1 MPVPNLSPC
10 PTASTSTTAARCPP
24 APVQEQTRPAAAP
37 WQVHNREATTLSLV
51 GVPPAQ
57 LDALADALAKG
68 PIDTTLLGALLD
80 GGLPGSPLG
89 DALSEWLAAQCALPP
104 CSDDEAA
111 AWRCV
116 LLYALRL
123 PQAHWEVEC
132 SAERA
137 RLTAAVSGRDP
148 LLQRLR
154 DALYRPLDKGPAAWQ
169 EMLAGARA
177 RDADVDARQ
186 VALDHQRTQYGGL
199 DTDKRHAAMAD
210 LLAELAPTA
219 SAQTLREALKCVR
232 RHEQRDASLLDPRA
246 GLRTVFAHA
255 GDAASIAG
263 VRARLSAM
271 QQVTA
276 HTAPDVPS
284 TATAASGKAPP
295 PLAMQLLAV
304 AEQATLDTP
313 APVQPLGRYDSA
325 SRAAVSLLSL
335 PWQLPQLVKGGADL
349 SFTVSKGA
357 RLLGNRTLPAPEAVA
372 NTVQPYGLGGAW
384 AQPVNIVACTPMAG
398 EAPLADDTSALL
410 GRPQVGT
417 AVALRGQCWEAPH
430 NVPGLLREQS
440 AGIGAFL
447 ARQPT
452 GPTTLTAPDA
462 ARTTPTDGTCPVHD
476 IVPVSTATPMLH
488 HRTRAPS
495 ADAGALT
502 DVGQPAAAAPA
513 ALPCYGA
520 VAQEMIPV
528 DGRLPLLVQAPLLDR
543 LAPGDWWNALDWQV
557 PRTLGGLHAAVAD
570 AFAQAGLDLQ
580 HLAPSPDA
588 LAAFFRSEPARAWYD
603 ALQKLPML
611 PEGARRSL
619 ADGGASARAYAFAR
633 MLEQLTQHPHAEGE
647 RRAMHSLARIGRAA
661 VAFVQAQDSN
671 ALSAAHAHFD
681 ALAWRTDTVAGRLAT
696 PLTDAQL
703 QAHRARMHR
712 AYGRP
717 LPHGSSTEQMRAW
730 LVQAHPALLDETTFD
745 LLDSADTLLADLL
758 VTLRGQ
764 VDELRY
770 GENWDWRSK
779 PPSPADW
786 RDQLERRAAVAGTHW
801 VTELGALFHQV
812 AASLARYEDLEP
824 PLQSV
829 IDPRRN
835 DLRVLTGELIA
846 PLLQLY
852 SGLDLPMAQADPWY
866 RSAYPAYACFFAWTG
881 GARASSALA
890 QLEALDLAR
899 NPERLRPLLLPM
911 TVALPLP
918 AAVLRHLLGRD
929 RIADDPQQQARD
941 LVRVMRGTEARRL
954 VAQAVEIGVDEVTP
968 ELIHGFFRQLANAPG
983 AEAFGHW
990 RDDFQRGST
999 WHLSPDEWLSLLPDR
1014 ELASLWRMP
1023 GMRSNREGVVAAV
1036 EHALAATAAT
1046 RGSQAPPTLWSRIM
1060 EAPQALDQWCAS
1072 DDAQQVAWQH
1082 LERSVAG
1089 RSAGSR
1095 LDREAPLSPSTCAA
1109 MLGASAEVQLSLGD
1123 DPKGL
1128 THDPANDA
1136 APVLSLAIDLQRLHP
1151 ALTADEALA
1160 FGAVLLPPDARG
1172 APPARAPVSF
1182 PLLQTLHA
1190 PERGADASDDA
1201 LLAALVQSDT
1211 PPRPDTPRVD
1221 PSRLPA
1227 LDDLLEGFGLSLL
1240 HPPEAD
1246 GSDDEPLTAPVAWAL
1261 MACTRQFAAF
1271 CQPLLAEA
1279 GWVGGDAGGSAS
1291 ARGAQTLLAQLM
1303 LERYIGRD
1311 RIDAL
1316 RDRIA
1321 APDVVDVPF
1330 AQLTHELRQAVLDGN
1345 GEASPAALDILY
1357 WLLASELEQ
1366 PALMVEGIPDWLT
1379 YGGSLQSVALR
1390 HGATM
1395 LDGMQP
1401 GACSGARF
1409 DEVCA
1414 LPAQL
1419 SLPAQ
1424 MPGEHYDL
1432 HDAWARAL
1440 APAAVAYAA
1449 AHGDA
1454 GNLTRLDAATGQQLS
1469 DALTL
1474 VQADQA
1480 MHALHVQQLASESP
1494 KRMDIAAQTLMEAGI
1509 DPALW
1514 SQRPVDIGE
1523 AYLTRHGIVPSHLI
1537 AFETRFYDMNRPGP
1551 GGGSAMDDPIE
1562 RALVTNDD
1570 TLQALV
1576 VADAWVSTNGPTT
1589 ASRFESAFDA
1599 WKRTVETGLAGVI
1612 ETVLL
1617 GLPADDRRLIESSAC
1632 TPLRISL
1639 GDRHADRGLLL
1650 RCTPRDHGAEPVY
1663 FEVIPQAGVARR
1675 VWEDPTLGSLVD
1687 TEGLFTGNVQRERDG
1702 NQLDPLA
1709 GLTLTPY
1716 STTVTGNGQST
1727 FGALSRAAAA
1737 DLWKER
1743 LDQAHTD
1750 ELAQRTGL
1758 EKLHAQELHDLNA
1771 LAEFL
1776 VPGLSCVEQL
1786 RAGDFSAN
1794 TIGGCVMDVVST
1806 VAPVS
1811 EFFASTVRIAR
1822 TAGEHTIESIAAQSA
1837 EALKELSTSLV
1848 MQGGLGT
1855 VRNVVKGSQWV
1866 GSHGW
1871 ETALQGADWLKR
1883 ILRTSP
1889 ALQES
1894 TLALEHAVASG
1905 RVPKA
1910 ALQARRAATPS
1921 LAEAKLEDGSVV
1933 LVAARGTAWHR
1944 YDVFSG
1950 KPYGPR
1956 LDTFAFANELPPI
1969 IPVQHTDEGLHV
1981 ALGDTPAQFLDH
1993 GNDDWEVLIGARS
2006 YRLNAQRTAFE
2017 LTDAGEQRGPSG
2029 QWHELATHCRPR
2041 RSLVAIPCAQQS
2053 RLRFTPDASNGL
2065 HLDQLPPERVDG
2077 IAAATREFT
2086 LDLAHTSPDS
2096 GETLRLMVHD
2106 GQVCS
2111 WDPSAHTAAPQL
2123 VPLSADQLEA
2133 LGLPAAVTYPDTL
2146 EGTLSDQRTFGLPD
2160 GIAEEHVG
2168 RLETELP
2175 VVDLGALLPG
2185 VNDARRVR
2193 GIPVASPF
2201 LRGLCI
2207 EPDDGVFYHAQMT
2220 GAGQTAFHFTR
2231 LRPDRDKG
2239 AIDAFLAESQ
2249 RRRLQMMRP
2258 YLEQDQR
2265 NIAKLKFA
2273 YAKPMLPPTLAE
2285 RYPTYEAYAA
2295 DRAAQGRSNA
2305 MLTFA
2310 DQILTGRSSQRSFV
2324 AEARRLV
2331 PDWQALTT
2339 ASEEERASVAAILNA
2354 LLPATGGKG
2363 ILPPVTA
2370 ASLALPDAGRPIL
2383 KHLNGANLALGEVV
2397 DKDGKRTIYYA
2408 LSRGK
2413 RARRIFLNAHPDL
2426 GDGTRFVDAR
2436 EAMRGVEP
2444 PHTLTSLPVL
2454 LDSNGE
2460 RVLGS
2465 GRYVRPKEFLRG
2477 DDSEPAIA
2485 SCIAQDQTAVS
2496 FRLFSLLDTCDSCG
2510 GVVVPQLRA
2519 RFPEATPFSV
2529 RYLQQYGTPP
2539 RPREPAP
2546 PVATDMEPNP
2556 NLVTFFANWR
2566 RERGLT

>member
-10 PTASTSTTAARCPP
+10 PTASRTATAAQRTP

-51 GVPPAQ
+51 GVPLAQ

-89 DALSEWLAAQCALPP
+89 DALSEWLAAQCALPS

-132 SAERA
+132 IAERA

-154 DALYRPLDKGPAAWQ
+154 DALYRPLAKAPAAWQ

-177 RDADVDARQ
+177 LDADADARQ
-186 VALDHQRTQYGGL
+186 VAIDHQRAKYRGL
-199 DTDKRHAAMAD
+199 NTDKRHSSMAK
-210 LLAELAPTA
+210 LLTELAPTA
-219 SAQTLREALKCVR
+219 SAETLREALKRVR
-232 RHEQRDASLLDPRA
+232 QHEQCDASLLDPRA

-255 GDAASIAG
+255 GDAASIAD
-263 VRARLSAM
+263 VRTRLSAM

-276 HTAPDVPS
+276 RTEASVPS
-284 TATAASGKAPP
+284 TTTAAVETAPP
-295 PLAMQLLAV
+295 PLARQLLAV
-304 AEQATLDTP
+304 AEQATLGTP
-313 APVQPLGRYDSA
+313 APVQPLGRYDSPA
-325 SRAAVSLLSL
+325 RAAVSLLSL
-335 PWQLPQLVKGGADL
+335 PWQLPQLVKAGADL
-349 SFTVSKGA
+349 SFAAAKGA
-357 RLLGNRTLPAPEAVA
+357 RLLGNTTLPTPEAVA

-384 AQPVNIVACTPMAG
+384 AQLVNILSCTPMAG
-398 EAPLADDTSALL
+398 EAPLADDTSALV
-410 GRPQVGT
+410 GRPQMGT

-430 NVPGLLREQS
+430 NVPGMLREQS

-447 ARQPT
+447 ARQPA

-462 ARTTPTDGTCPVHD
+462 TRATPTDGMCPVND
-476 IVPVSTATPMLH
+476 IVPAPTARPMLH
-488 HRTRAPS
+488 HRTPAPR

-513 ALPCYGA
+513 ALPRYGA
-520 VAQEMIPV
+520 VAQEMLPV

-543 LAPGDWWNALDWQV
+543 LVPGDWWNALDWQV
-557 PRTLGGLHAAVAD
+557 PRTLGGLHAAVTD

-580 HLAPSPDA
+580 HRAPSPDA
-588 LAAFFRSEPARAWYD
+588 LAAFFASKPARAWYD

-633 MLEQLTQHPHAEGE
+633 MLEQLTQQPHAEGE
-647 RRAMHSLARIGRAA
+647 RRAMHSLARVGRAA
-661 VAFVQAQDSN
+661 VAHVQAQDPN
-671 ALSAAHAHFD
+671 ALVTAHAHFD
-681 ALAWRTDTVAGRLAT
+681 GLAWHTDTVAGRLAT
-696 PLTDAQL
+696 PMTDAQL
-703 QAHRARMHR
+703 QAHRARMHL

-717 LPHGSSTEQMRAW
+717 LPHGSSTEKMRTW
-730 LVQAHPALLDETTFD
+730 LVQAQPALLDETTFD

-758 VTLRGQ
+758 VTLRGE
-764 VDELRY
+764 VDELRF
-770 GENWDWRSK
+770 GKDWDWRGK
-779 PPSPADW
+779 PPSTADW
-786 RDQLERRAAVAGTHW
+786 RDHLDRKAAVAGTHW

-835 DLRVLTGELIA
+835 DLRVLTGEVIA

-866 RSAYPAYACFFAWTG
+866 RVAYPAYAGFFAWAG
-881 GARASSALA
+881 GTHASRALA

-911 TVALPLP
+911 TVTLPLP

-941 LVRVMRGTEARRL
+941 LMRLMRGSETRRL
-954 VAQAVEIGVDEVTP
+954 VAQAVEISVEDVTT
-968 ELIHGFFRQLANAPG
+968 ELVHGFFRQLANAPG

-1014 ELASLWRMP
+1014 ELASLWRTP
-1023 GMRSNREGVVAAV
+1023 GMRSNREGVVNAV
-1036 EHALAATAAT
+1036 EQALAAASAT
-1046 RGSQAPPTLWSRIM
+1046 RGAQAPPTRWSRIM
-1060 EAPQALDQWCAS
+1060 EVPQALDRWCAS
-1072 DDAQQVAWQH
+1072 DGAQQDAWEH

-1160 FGAVLLPPDARG
+1160 FGAVLLPPEPRA
-1172 APPARAPVSF
+1172 APPARAPLSF
-1182 PLLQTLHA
+1182 PLLQTPHA
-1190 PERGADASDDA
+1190 PEPGADASEDA
-1201 LLAALVQSDT
+1201 LLEALVQSDA
-1211 PPRPDTPRVD
+1211 PPRPDTHRVD
-1221 PSRLPA
+1221 PSHLPA

-1240 HPPEAD
+1240 HPSETD
-1246 GSDDEPLTAPVAWAL
+1246 GNNAESLTAPNAWAL
-1261 MACTRQFAAF
+1261 MARTRQFAAF

-1279 GWVGGDAGGSAS
+1279 GWVGGDAGDIAS

-1316 RDRIA
+1316 CERFA
-1321 APDVVDVPF
+1321 APGVVDVPF
-1330 AQLTHELRQAVLDGN
+1330 VQLAHELRQAVLDGN
-1345 GEASPAALDILY
+1345 GEASPAALDMLY
-1357 WLLASELEQ
+1357 WMLASELEQ
-1366 PALMVEGIPDWLT
+1366 PALMVDGIPDWLT

-1390 HGATM
+1390 HGATL

-1424 MPGEHYDL
+1424 TLGEHDDL

-1440 APAAVAYAA
+1440 APAALAYAA

-1454 GNLTRLDAATGQQLS
+1454 GNLTRLDAPTGQQVS

-1480 MHALHVQQLASESP
+1480 MHALHVQQLASDPP
-1494 KRMDIAAQTLMEAGI
+1494 KRMDIAAQTLREAGV

-1514 SQRPVDIGE
+1514 SHRPVDIGE
-1523 AYLTRHGIVPSHLI
+1523 AYLERHGIVSSRLI
-1537 AFETRFYDMNRPGP
+1537 AFEKHLYELAKPDNAGA
-1551 GGGSAMDDPIE
+1551 GSGDDPRE

-1589 ASRFESAFDA
+1589 ASRFANAFDA
-1599 WKRTVETGLAGVI
+1599 WKRTVESGLAGVI
-1612 ETVLL
+1612 ETVLE
-1617 GLPADDRRLIESSAC
+1617 GLPADDRRLIGSSVC
-1632 TPLRISL
+1632 TPLRVSL

-1650 RCTPRDHGAEPVY
+1650 RCTPSDHAAEPVY
-1663 FEVIPQAGVARR
+1663 FEIIPQAGVARR
-1675 VWEDPTLGSLVD
+1675 VWQDASLGSLVD

-1709 GLTLTPY
+1709 GLTVTPY
-1716 STTVTGNGQST
+1716 SSTVTGKGPHT
-1727 FGALSRAAAA
+1727 FPELSRAAAT

-1743 LDQAHTD
+1743 LEQAHTD

-1758 EKLHAQELHDLNA
+1758 EQLHAQELHDLNA

-1776 VPGLSCVEQL
+1776 VPGLTCVEQL

-1806 VAPVS
+1806 VAPVG
-1811 EFFASTVRIAR
+1811 EFFASTVRIVR
-1822 TAGEHTIESIAAQSA
+1822 TAGEHTITSIAAESA
-1837 EALKELSTSLV
+1837 QALKKLATSLV

-1866 GSHGW
+1866 GSHAW
-1871 ETALQGADWLKR
+1871 ETALMGADWLKR
-1883 ILRTSP
+1883 IARGSP

-1894 TLALEHAVASG
+1894 ALALEHAVASG

-1910 ALQARRAATPS
+1910 ALLARRAATPT
-1921 LAEAKLEDGSVV
+1921 LAEATLEDGSVV

-1944 YDVFSG
+1944 YDVFTG

-1956 LDTFAFANELPPI
+1956 LDTFAFANELPPT

-1981 ALGDTPAQFLDH
+1981 ALGDTPAQFFDH
-1993 GNDDWEVLIGARS
+1993 GNDDWEMQIGERS
-2006 YRLNAQRTAFE
+2006 YRLNEQHSAFE
-2017 LTDAGEQRGPSG
+2017 LTTAEAQRETPG
-2029 QWHELATHCRPR
+2029 QWHELPSHCRPR
-2041 RSLVAIPCAQQS
+2041 RSLVVIPCAQQS
-2053 RLRFTPDASNGL
+2053 RLRFTPDAARDL
-2065 HLDQLPPERVDG
+2065 QLDQLPPERVDG

-2086 LDLAHTSPDS
+2086 LDITHHAPDS
-2096 GETLRLMVHD
+2096 GETLRLMVHE
-2106 GQVCS
+2106 GRVCS
-2111 WDPSAHTAAPQL
+2111 WNPSARSAAPQL
-2123 VPLSADQLEA
+2123 VPLPADQLDA
-2133 LGLPAAVTYPDTL
+2133 LGLPATVTYPDAL

-2160 GIAEEHVG
+2160 GIAEEHVA

-2175 VVDLGALLPG
+2175 VVDIGALLPG
-2185 VNDARRVR
+2185 IGDARRVR

-2201 LRGLCI
+2201 VRGLCI
-2207 EPDDGVFYHAQMT
+2207 EPDDGVFYHAALTQP
-2220 GAGQTAFHFTR
+2220 GQKAFQFTR
-2231 LRPDRDKG
+2231 LRPDRDKA
-2239 AIDAFLAESQ
+2239 AIDAFLAESE
-2249 RRRLQMMRP
+2249 RYRLRMMRP
-2258 YLEQDQR
+2258 YLERDR
-2265 NIAKLKFA
+2265 DNIAKLEFT
-2273 YAKPMLPPTLAE
+2273 YAKPMLPPGLAE

-2295 DRAAQGRSNA
+2295 DQAAHGRSNA

-2310 DQILTGRSSQRSFV
+2310 DQILTGQTRQRSFV
-2324 AEARRLV
+2324 AKARTLV

-2339 ASEEERASVAAILNA
+2339 AGEDERASVAAILNA

-2363 ILPPVTA
+2363 SLLPVTA
-2370 ASLALPDAGRPIL
+2370 ASLAVPDAGRPIL
-2383 KHLNGANLALGEVV
+2383 KHLNGANLAFAELV
-2397 DKDGKRTIYYA
+2397 DAHGQRTIYYA
-2408 LSRGK
+2408 LSGGQ

-2444 PHTLTSLPVL
+2444 LHTITSLPVL
-2454 LDSNGE
+2454 LGSDGE

-2465 GRYVRPKEFLRG
+2465 DRLLHPKEFLRI
-2477 DDSEPAIA
+2477 DDSERAIA
-2485 SCIAQDQTAVS
+2485 SCIAQDQTATS

-2519 RFPEATPFSV
+2519 RFPDATPFSV
-2529 RYLQQYGTPP
+2529 RYLQTYGNPP
-2539 RPREPAP
+2539 RPQEPLP
-2546 PVATDMEPNP
+2546 PVAADLDPNP

>member
-10 PTASTSTTAARCPP
+10 PTASRTATAAQRTP

-37 WQVHNREATTLSLV
+37 WQVQNREATTLSLV

-57 LDALADALAKG
+57 LDALAGALAKG

-80 GGLPGSPLG
+80 GGLPGSALG
-89 DALSEWLAAQCALPP
+89 DALSDWLANQCALPS

-132 SAERA
+132 IAERA
-137 RLTAAVSGRDP
+137 RLTTAVSGRDP

-154 DALYRPLDKGPAAWQ
+154 DALYRPLDKTPGAWRQ
-169 EMLAGARA
+169 MLAGPRA
-177 RDADVDARQ
+177 RDADVDARK

-199 DTDKRHAAMAD
+199 DTDKRHAAMAK

-255 GDAASIAG
+255 GDATSIAD
-263 VRARLSAM
+263 VHARLSTM
-271 QQVTA
+271 QQVT
-276 HTAPDVPS
+276 TPTEPDVPS
-284 TATAASGKAPP
+284 RATAAVEKAPP
-295 PLAMQLLAV
+295 PLATQLLAV
-304 AEQATLDTP
+304 AEQATVDTP
-313 APVQPLGRYDSA
+313 APVQPLGRYDSPA
-325 SRAAVSLLSL
+325 RAAVSLLSL
-335 PWQLPQLVKGGADL
+335 PWQLPQLVKAGADL
-349 SFTVSKGA
+349 SFATAKGA
-357 RLLGNRTLPAPEAVA
+357 RLLGNTTLPTPEAVA

-384 AQPVNIVACTPMAG
+384 AQPVNILSCTPMAG
-398 EAPLADDTSALL
+398 EAPLADDTSALV
-410 GRPQVGT
+410 GRPQMGT
-417 AVALRGQCWEAPH
+417 AVALRGQCWDAPH
-430 NVPGLLREQS
+430 NVPGMLREQS

-447 ARQPT
+447 ARQPA

-462 ARTTPTDGTCPVHD
+462 TRATPTDGMCPVND
-476 IVPVSTATPMLH
+476 IVPAPTARPMLH
-488 HRTRAPS
+488 HCTPAPR

-513 ALPCYGA
+513 ALPRYGA
-520 VAQEMIPV
+520 VAQEMLPV

-543 LAPGDWWNALDWQV
+543 LVPGDWWNALDWQV
-557 PRTLGGLHAAVAD
+557 PRTLGGLHAAVTD

-580 HLAPSPDA
+580 HRAPSPDA
-588 LAAFFRSEPARAWYD
+588 LAAFFGSKPARAWYE

-647 RRAMHSLARIGRAA
+647 RRAMHSLARVGRAA
-661 VAFVQAQDSN
+661 VAHVQAQDPN
-671 ALSAAHAHFD
+671 ALVTAHAHFD
-681 ALAWRTDTVAGRLAT
+681 GLAWHTDTVAGRMAT
-696 PLTDAQL
+696 PMTDAQL
-703 QAHRARMHR
+703 QAHRARMHL

-717 LPHGSSTEQMRAW
+717 LPHGSSTEKMRTW
-730 LVQAHPALLDETTFD
+730 LVQAQPALLDETTFD

-758 VTLRGQ
+758 VTLRGE
-764 VDELRY
+764 VDELRF
-770 GENWDWRSK
+770 GKDWDWRGK
-779 PPSPADW
+779 PPSTADW
-786 RDQLERRAAVAGTHW
+786 RDHLDRKAAVAGTHW

-835 DLRVLTGELIA
+835 DLRVLTGEVIA

-852 SGLDLPMAQADPWY
+852 SGLDLPMAKADPWY
-866 RSAYPAYACFFAWTG
+866 RAAYPAYAGFFAWAG
-881 GARASSALA
+881 GTHASRALA

-911 TVALPLP
+911 TVTLPLP

-941 LVRVMRGTEARRL
+941 LMRLMRGSETRRL
-954 VAQAVEIGVDEVTP
+954 VAQAVEISVDDVTT
-968 ELIHGFFRQLANAPG
+968 ELVHGFFRQLANAPG

-1014 ELASLWRMP
+1014 ELASLWRTP
-1023 GMRSNREGVVAAV
+1023 GMRSNREGVVNAV
-1036 EHALAATAAT
+1036 EQALAAASAT
-1046 RGSQAPPTLWSRIM
+1046 RGAQAPPTRWSRIM
-1060 EAPQALDQWCAS
+1060 EAPQALDRWCAS
-1072 DDAQQVAWQH
+1072 DGAQQVAWQH

-1160 FGAVLLPPDARG
+1160 FGAVLLPPDARV
-1172 APPARAPVSF
+1172 AAPARAPLDF
-1182 PLLQTLHA
+1182 PLLQTPHA
-1190 PERGADASDDA
+1190 PELGADASDDA

-1221 PSRLPA
+1221 PAQLPA

-1240 HPPEAD
+1240 QPPEGD
-1246 GSDDEPLTAPVAWAL
+1246 GIGDQPLTPPNAWAL
-1261 MACTRQFAAF
+1261 MARTRQFAAF

-1279 GWVGGDAGGSAS
+1279 GWVGGDAGDTAS
-1291 ARGAQTLLAQLM
+1291 ARGAQALLAQLM
-1303 LERYIGRD
+1303 LERYIGLD

-1316 RDRIA
+1316 RERFA
-1321 APDVVDVPF
+1321 APEVVDVPF
-1330 AQLTHELRQAVLDGN
+1330 VQLAHELRQAVLDGN
-1345 GEASPAALDILY
+1345 GEASPVALDMLY
-1357 WLLASELEQ
+1357 WMLASELEQ
-1366 PALMVEGIPDWLT
+1366 PALMVDGIPDWLT

-1390 HGATM
+1390 HGATL

-1414 LPAQL
+1414 LAAQL

-1424 MPGEHYDL
+1424 TLGEHDDL
-1432 HDAWARAL
+1432 RDAWARAL
-1440 APAAVAYAA
+1440 APAALAYAA

-1454 GNLTRLDAATGQQLS
+1454 GNLTRLDAPTGQQVS

-1480 MHALHVQQLASESP
+1480 MHALHVQQLASDPP
-1494 KRMDIAAQTLMEAGI
+1494 KRMDIAAQTLREAGV

-1514 SQRPVDIGE
+1514 SHRPVDIGE
-1523 AYLTRHGIVPSHLI
+1523 AYLERHGIVSSRLI
-1537 AFETRFYDMNRPGP
+1537 AFEKHLYELAKPDNAGA
-1551 GGGSAMDDPIE
+1551 GSGDDPRE

-1589 ASRFESAFDA
+1589 ASRFANAFDA
-1599 WKRTVETGLAGVI
+1599 WKRTVESGLAGVI
-1612 ETVLL
+1612 ETVLE
-1617 GLPADDRRLIESSAC
+1617 GLPADDRRLIGSSVC
-1632 TPLRISL
+1632 TPLRVSL

-1650 RCTPRDHGAEPVY
+1650 RCTPSDHAAEPVY
-1663 FEVIPQAGVARR
+1663 FEIIPQAGVARR
-1675 VWEDPTLGSLVD
+1675 VWQDASLGSLVD

-1709 GLTLTPY
+1709 GLTVTPY
-1716 STTVTGNGQST
+1716 SSTVTGKGPHT
-1727 FGALSRAAAA
+1727 FPELSRAAAT

-1743 LDQAHTD
+1743 LEQAHTD

-1758 EKLHAQELHDLNA
+1758 EQLHAQELHDLNA

-1776 VPGLSCVEQL
+1776 VPGLTCVEQL

-1806 VAPVS
+1806 VAPVG
-1811 EFFASTVRIAR
+1811 EFFASTVRIVR
-1822 TAGEHTIESIAAQSA
+1822 TAGEHTITSIAAESA
-1837 EALKELSTSLV
+1837 QALKKLATSLV

-1866 GSHGW
+1866 GSHAW
-1871 ETALQGADWLKR
+1871 ETALMGADWLKR
-1883 ILRTSP
+1883 IARGSP

-1894 TLALEHAVASG
+1894 ALALEHAVASG

-1910 ALQARRAATPS
+1910 ALLARRAATPT
-1921 LAEAKLEDGSVV
+1921 LAEATLEDGSVV

-1944 YDVFSG
+1944 YDVFTG

-1956 LDTFAFANELPPI
+1956 LDTFAFANELPPT

-1981 ALGDTPAQFLDH
+1981 ALGDTPAQFFDH
-1993 GNDDWEVLIGARS
+1993 GNDDWEMQIGERS
-2006 YRLNAQRTAFE
+2006 YRLNEQRSAFE
-2017 LTDAGEQRGPSG
+2017 LTTAEAQRDTPG
-2029 QWHELATHCRPR
+2029 QWHELPSHCRPR
-2041 RSLVAIPCAQQS
+2041 RSLVVIPCAQQA
-2053 RLRFTPDASNGL
+2053 RLRFTPDAAKDL
-2065 HLDQLPPERVDG
+2065 QLDQLPPERVDG

-2086 LDLAHTSPDS
+2086 LDITHHAPDS
-2096 GETLRLMVHD
+2096 GETLRLMVHE

-2111 WDPSAHTAAPQL
+2111 WNPSARSAAPQL
-2123 VPLSADQLEA
+2123 VPLPADQLEA
-2133 LGLPAAVTYPDTL
+2133 LGLPATVAYPDTL

-2160 GIAEEHVG
+2160 GIAEEHVA
-2168 RLETELP
+2168 RMETELP

-2185 VNDARRVR
+2185 IGDARRVR

-2201 LRGLCI
+2201 VRGLCI
-2207 EPDDGVFYHAQMT
+2207 EPDDGVFYHAPLTQP
-2220 GAGQTAFHFTR
+2220 GQKAFQFTR
-2231 LRPDRDKG
+2231 LRPDRDKA
-2239 AIDAFLAESQ
+2239 AIDAFLAESE
-2249 RRRLQMMRP
+2249 RYRLRMMRP
-2258 YLEQDQR
+2258 YLERDR
-2265 NIAKLKFA
+2265 VNVAKLEFA
-2273 YAKPMLPPTLAE
+2273 YAKPMLPPGLAE

-2295 DRAAQGRSNA
+2295 DQAAHGRSNA

-2310 DQILTGRSSQRSFV
+2310 DQILTGQTRQRSFV
-2324 AEARRLV
+2324 AKARTLV

-2339 ASEEERASVAAILNA
+2339 AGEDERASVAAILNA

-2363 ILPPVTA
+2363 SLLPVTA
-2370 ASLALPDAGRPIL
+2370 ASLAVPDAGRPIL
-2383 KHLNGANLALGEVV
+2383 KHLNGANLAFAEVV
-2397 DKDGKRTIYYA
+2397 DAHGQRTIYYA
-2408 LSRGK
+2408 LSGGQ

-2444 PHTLTSLPVL
+2444 LHTITSLPVL
-2454 LDSNGE
+2454 LGSDGE

-2465 GRYVRPKEFLRG
+2465 DRLLHPKEFLRI
-2477 DDSEPAIA
+2477 DDSERAIA
-2485 SCIAQDQTAVS
+2485 SCIAQDQTATS

-2519 RFPEATPFSV
+2519 RFPDATPFSV
-2529 RYLQQYGTPP
+2529 RYLQTYGNPP
-2539 RPREPAP
+2539 RPQEPLP
-2546 PVATDMEPNP
+2546 PVAADLDPNP